1 MLIRIFPIF
10 LLSLFLISCTPTSK
24 QVEIRVRNSSPYTY
38 TNVYVNTSGGENT
51 YGDIPPGAASD
62 YKVFNFAYSYAQIS
76 LQIDTVDYLLQP
88 IDYVGEHKLS
98 SGKYT
103 YEVSVYDTATH
114 QLLLNLVED

>member
-1 MLIRIFPIF
+1 MFIKTSQTL
-10 LLSLFLISCTPTSK
+10 LLSLLLTSCTPISK
-24 QVEIRVRNSSPYTY
+24 EVEIRVRNTSPYTY
-38 TNVYVNTSGGENT
+38 TNVTVNTSGGENT

-62 YKVFNFAYSYAQIS
+62 YKVFDFAYSYAHIS

-88 IDYVGEHKLS
+88 IDYVGEHKLQ

-103 YEVSVYDTATH
+103 YEVSVYNTATQ